1 MEEGRNF
8 KLRSVDIEEMQ
19 RIKKKRPPILSD
31 MKYFVMRKTV
41 HFEKFRYQ
49 IARENSVINTNLNQ
63 LNIAAENSLGN
74 FHLSEYDVRNII
86 FGLNSFRK
94 FKYVVNVILSITSLS
109 KNFLKKQKILK
120 PNSNSNNLLKGLQS
134 QIKLLIEKE
143 ILNHLF

>member
-134 QIKLLIEKE
+134 Q
-143 ILNHLF
+143 NSR